1 MSAQTAT
8 RTDMPNL
15 DASIEQARELA
26 DEVAGRIRETATT
39 TADLVAEKAPAATV
53 LSRQAI
59 EGVAGRIDRK
69 PDDALMLASMLTAGV
84 WIGMILTKA
93 PKRLLAL
100 LLIPTAIVILAALPR
115 FATSATR
122 RRRR

>member
-26 DEVAGRIRETATT
+26 DEVVGRIRETATT
-39 TADLVAEKAPAATV
+39 TADLVAEKAPGATV

-59 EGVAGRIDRK
+59 EGVADRIDRK
-69 PDDALMLASMLTAGV
+69 PDDTLMLASALTAGI
-84 WIGMILTKA
+84 WIGMVLSRA
-93 PKRLLAL
+93 PRWLLVLLAV
-100 LLIPTAIVILAALPR
+100 PTVIVVLAALPR
-115 FATSATR
+115 FASSATR
-122 RRRR
+122 PKRR